1 MGKGHFKNKLGRPII
16 DGFLRE
22 NQMIFS
28 RARRHAFSSD
38 RTSRKAVA
46 TADLLMNW
54 ALIASTA
61 PNLNHIHSPA
71 KPVATAGDL
80 LIVAE
85 LRARL
90 VLPDLSDNLI
100 DYLGGNTSVA
110 EVEGWPIVPSHLVE
124 PGKFNSPHAIATDE
138 RGNICV
144 AEWLI
149 GGRFTKLLKS
159 Y

>member
-1 MGKGHFKNKLGRPII
+1 MGKEHFKDKLGRPII

-22 NQMIFS
+22 SQMIFS